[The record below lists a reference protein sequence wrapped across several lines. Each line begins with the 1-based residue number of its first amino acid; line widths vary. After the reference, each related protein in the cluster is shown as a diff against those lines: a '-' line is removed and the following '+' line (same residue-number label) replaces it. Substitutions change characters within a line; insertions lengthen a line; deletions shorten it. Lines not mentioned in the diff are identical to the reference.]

1 MQETSATPIS
11 TPSTP
16 TSTSWEKLDKPTF
29 FGVLILLTLATVP
42 LMLWPEQG
50 AIWVEQAKMFLTD
63 ELGLLYLVIGVAA
76 VGFMVFIVF
85 SDIGQIKLGDA
96 DEPVEFKTM
105 SWAAMLFCGG
115 IGASI
120 LYWSMIEWAFY
131 YQNPPFQLAV
141 GSEEAIRWSA
151 TYGIF
156 HWGIIAW
163 SIYLVPALPISYFF
177 YIRNQPILKISH
189 ASTPVIGEE
198 CAAGWLGKLI
208 DMLFIFG
215 LLGGGATTL
224 GLAAPLINDGLSVL
238 FGFPS
243 TTFSQIMVLLVC
255 TSIFAYSAYAG
266 LEKGIQ
272 MLSNINLWGALILL
286 GFVLVAGPTVFL
298 LETGFDA
305 LGRMLSNFFV
315 MATWAEPFGGLP
327 LLVICVLLIM
337 SIVRVAYLDLFFQ
350 EDYENSI
357 INISSFPD
365 YDPWSNEGIALAK
378 FEQLKDEVIALVANE
393 HDLKEDIKALQKQ
406 MRAEALRSS
415 KAGIYD
421 DSVTSALRVEM
432 NGLMKTLDKSNKIK
446 QEKLQEA
453 KAAKTVFDEM
463 VAMAAANAEPS

>member
-1 MQETSATPIS
+1 MQETSATPISTS

-29 FGVLILLTLATVP
+29 FGVLILLTLA
-42 LMLWPEQG
+42 
-50 AIWVEQAKMFLTD
+50 
-63 ELGLLYLVIGVAA
+63 
-76 VGFMVFIVF
+76 
-85 SDIGQIKLGDA
+85 
-96 DEPVEFKTM
+96 
-105 SWAAMLFCGG
+105 
-115 IGASI
+115 
-120 LYWSMIEWAFY
+120 
-131 YQNPPFQLAV
+131 
-141 GSEEAIRWSA
+141 
-151 TYGIF
+151 
-156 HWGIIAW
+156 
-163 SIYLVPALPISYFF
+163 
-177 YIRNQPILKISH
+177 
-189 ASTPVIGEE
+189 
-198 CAAGWLGKLI
+198 I

-243 TTFSQIMVLLVC
+243 STFSQIMVLLVC

-298 LETGFDA
+298 LETNFDA

-378 FEQLKDEVIALVANE
+378 F
-393 HDLKEDIKALQKQ
+393 
-406 MRAEALRSS
+406 
-415 KAGIYD
+415 
-421 DSVTSALRVEM
+421 
-432 NGLMKTLDKSNKIK
+432 
-446 QEKLQEA
+446 
-453 KAAKTVFDEM
+453 
-463 VAMAAANAEPS
+463 

>member
-1 MQETSATPIS
+1 MTMQEPLSS
-11 TPSTP
+11 TPN
-16 TSTSWEKLDKPTF
+16 TSSWSKLDKPTF
-29 FGVLILLTLATVP
+29 FGALTLLALATVP
-42 LMLWPEQG
+42 LMFWPEQG
-50 AIWVEQAKMFLTD
+50 ALWVDQAKTFLTD
-63 ELGLLYLVIGVAA
+63 ELGLLYLVLGLAA
-76 VGFMVFIVF
+76 LGFMVFIIF
-85 SDIGQIKLGDA
+85 SDIGQIKLGEA
-96 DEPVEFKTM
+96 DEPKEFNTL
-105 SWAAMLFCGG
+105 SWAAMLFFGG

-131 YQNPPFQLAV
+131 YQHPPFQLAV
-141 GSEEAIRWSA
+141 GSEEAIRWAA
-151 TYGIF
+151 TYGVF

-163 SIYLVPALPISYFF
+163 SIYLVPALPIAYFF
-177 YIRNQPILKISH
+177 YIRKQPILKIS
-189 ASTPVIGEE
+189 AGVLPVIGEKR
-198 CAAGWLGKLI
+198 AAGWPGKVM

-224 GLAAPLINDGLSVL
+224 VLAAPLINDSLSVL

-243 TTFSQIMVLLVC
+243 TTFSQVMVLLVC
-255 TSIFAYSAYAG
+255 TSIFAYSAFAG

-272 MLSNINLWGALILL
+272 MLSNINFWGALLL
-286 GFVLVAGPTVFL
+286 LAFVLVAGPTVFM

-327 LLVICVLLIM
+327 LLVICVLLMM

-350 EDYENSI
+350 EDYENSV
-357 INISSFPD
+357 INISGFPD

-463 VAMAAANAEPS
+463 VAMAAANTEPS